1 MKLPCF
7 SRKALYRK
15 LCLKKCKHFLNL
27 ARGRRTY
34 GNVDK
39 KTHIQN
45 LYFNEEKTLTEIAK
59 ELNTSVSY
67 ISKIL
72 RTNKMYLIEKE
83 KRKRENLSKRRI
95 KQKEIIYKN
104 RKNKEKDLSY
114 YELKSAHEQA
124 SKELSKSR
132 KLGTEAIRKW
142 CGTSYKYNKKKNRY
156 EFQEDKSLRSLDLPK
171 YIKA

>member
-1 MKLPCF
+1 M
-7 SRKALYRK
+7 
-15 LCLKKCKHFLNL
+15 
-27 ARGRRTY
+27 
-34 GNVDK
+34 DK
-39 KTHIQN
+39 KIHIQN

-59 ELNTSVSY
+59 ELNTSDSY

-83 KRKRENLSKRRI
+83 KRKRENLRKRRN

-132 KLGTEAIRKW
+132 KLATEAIRKS
-142 CGTSYKYNKKKNRY
+142 CPNAYHYNKKKNRY
-156 EFQEDKSLRSLDLPK
+156 EFREDKSLRSLDLPK

>member
-1 MKLPCF
+1 M
-7 SRKALYRK
+7 
-15 LCLKKCKHFLNL
+15 
-27 ARGRRTY
+27 
-34 GNVDK
+34 DK
-39 KTHIQN
+39 KDYIQN
-45 LYFNEEKTLTEIAK
+45 SYFNEKKTLTEIAK

-83 KRKRENLSKRRI
+83 KRKRENLSKRRN

-124 SKELSKSR
+124 SKELSKPR

-142 CGTSYKYNKKKNRY
+142 CPSAYYYNKKKNRY
-156 EFQEDKSLRSLDLPK
+156 EFREDKSLRSLDLPK

>member
-1 MKLPCF
+1 M
-7 SRKALYRK
+7 
-15 LCLKKCKHFLNL
+15 
-27 ARGRRTY
+27 
-34 GNVDK
+34 DK
-39 KTHIQN
+39 KDYIQN
-45 LYFNEEKTLTEIAK
+45 SYFNEKKTLTEIAK
-59 ELNTSVSY
+59 ELDTSVSY

-72 RTNKMYLIEKE
+72 KTNKMYLIEKE
-83 KRKRENLSKRRI
+83 KRKRENLSKRRN

-142 CGTSYKYNKKKNRY
+142 CPSVYHYNKKKNMY
-156 EFQEDKSLRSLDLPK
+156 EFQDDKSIRSLDLPK

>member
-1 MKLPCF
+1 M
-7 SRKALYRK
+7 
-15 LCLKKCKHFLNL
+15 
-27 ARGRRTY
+27 
-34 GNVDK
+34 DK

-72 RTNKMYLIEKE
+72 RANKLYLIEKE

-142 CGTSYKYNKKKNRY
+142 C
-156 EFQEDKSLRSLDLPK
+156 
-171 YIKA
+171 

>member
-1 MKLPCF
+1 M
-7 SRKALYRK
+7 
-15 LCLKKCKHFLNL
+15 
-27 ARGRRTY
+27 
-34 GNVDK
+34 DK
-39 KTHIQN
+39 KTHILN

-72 RTNKMYLIEKE
+72 RANKLYLIEKE

-156 EFQEDKSLRSLDLPK
+156 EFQEDRSLRSLDLPK

>member
-1 MKLPCF
+1 M
-7 SRKALYRK
+7 
-15 LCLKKCKHFLNL
+15 
-27 ARGRRTY
+27 
-34 GNVDK
+34 DK

-72 RTNKMYLIEKE
+72 RANKLYLIEKE
-83 KRKRENLSKRRI
+83 KRKRENLSKRRN

-142 CGTSYKYNKKKNRY
+142 CPNAYHYNKKKNRY
-156 EFQEDKSLRSLDLPK
+156 EFREDKSLRSLDLPK

>member
-1 MKLPCF
+1 M
-7 SRKALYRK
+7 
-15 LCLKKCKHFLNL
+15 
-27 ARGRRTY
+27 
-34 GNVDK
+34 DK

-59 ELNTSVSY
+59 KLNTSVSY

-72 RTNKMYLIEKE
+72 RANKLYLIEKE

>member
-1 MKLPCF
+1 M
-7 SRKALYRK
+7 
-15 LCLKKCKHFLNL
+15 
-27 ARGRRTY
+27 
-34 GNVDK
+34 DK

-72 RTNKMYLIEKE
+72 RANKLYLIEKE

-142 CGTSYKYNKKKNRY
+142 CPSVYHYNKKKNRY
-156 EFQEDKSLRSLDLPK
+156 EFQDDKSIRSLDLPK